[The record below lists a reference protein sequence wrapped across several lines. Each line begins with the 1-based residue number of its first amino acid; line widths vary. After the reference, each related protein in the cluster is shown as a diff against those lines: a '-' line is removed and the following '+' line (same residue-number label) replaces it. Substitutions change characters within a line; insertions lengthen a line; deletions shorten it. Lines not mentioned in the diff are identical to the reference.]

1 MSGRNK
7 KILMAIAISVAAHT
21 VFFAASP
28 HITLSG
34 MDKVADRTR
43 KIFRIREVEDR
54 VVDVTLFGETESR
67 APETRITQ
75 REPLE
80 DSITFRK
87 MTPDVKKK
95 EDLSLESKKEKMR
108 DERSKDLSLPE
119 LEKLDDSHLLR
130 AEADKA
136 RKLSEP
142 EKRTLVRRVL
152 SRGPSSRSGA
162 PAVAVEAL
170 DHTAEYDG
178 FSGAAPEKGTW
189 EPAAGAFLPDEKKMA
204 AERGVRRV
212 GDYEDISS
220 YLDLDLRTYEDPETR
235 EKYFRLLVN
244 VKEGVRLEVIPK
256 NITFL
261 IDSSKSITEKKLSY
275 IKEGVSDSV
284 ARMNPGDRFNVVAF
298 RGSLVKFRPEPVRA
312 TPRNVGMGRSFIRG
326 LRATGQTDVEN
337 ALLGIIEEPI
347 VSYPSYVVL
356 VSDGRPTTGAVDS
369 RRIIQA
375 ITRRNE
381 RRRPI
386 FCFGGGKKVNKYL
399 LEFISYQNRAWS
411 EFAQTSHGIRKEFGG
426 FYEQIKDPLLLNVR
440 YRLNGVDAAS
450 VYPKYLSD
458 FYHGRPFELYGRYAD
473 EDVFSMQILGEVKN
487 TTKEFIF
494 RRSLR
499 EAAKGGKNIAAGWAF
514 RKIYYLISLD
524 TMGVDD
530 PDVLRNEIDLLS
542 RKYGIS
548 TPYDLEDVE

>member
-1 MSGRNK
+1 MSERNK
-7 KILMAIAISVAAHT
+7 KILIAIAISVAAHT
-21 VFFAASP
+21 LFLAASP
-28 HITLSG
+28 HIALSG
-34 MDKVADRTR
+34 MDRVADRTR
-43 KIFRIREVEDR
+43 KIFRIRDVQNR
-54 VVDVTLFGETESR
+54 AVNVTLFDTAEDR

-80 DSITFRK
+80 DSIAFKK
-87 MTPDVKKK
+87 MTPEAVKN

-108 DERSKDLSLPE
+108 DERAKDLSLPE
-119 LEKLDDSHLLR
+119 NETLDDSHLER
-130 AEADKA
+130 AEAEKA
-136 RKLSEP
+136 KKLFEP
-142 EKRTLVRRVL
+142 EKRTLERRVL
-152 SRGPSSRSGA
+152 SAGPSSRSGA
-162 PAVAVEAL
+162 PTVAVEVL

-178 FSGAAPEKGTW
+178 FSGAATEKGMW
-189 EPAAGAFLPDEKKMA
+189 EPEEGTFLPDEEKMA

-220 YLDLDLRTYEDPETR
+220 YLDLDLRTYEDPKTG

-244 VKEGVRLEVIPK
+244 VKKGVSLETIPK

-261 IDSSKSITEKKLSY
+261 VDSSKSMTEEKLSY
-275 IKEGVSDSV
+275 IKEGVSDSL
-284 ARMNPGDRFNVVAF
+284 ARMNLGDRFNIIAF
-298 RGSLVKFRPEPVRA
+298 RGSLVMFRPEPVRA
-312 TPRNVGMGRSFIRG
+312 TSGNVRMGRSFIKG

-337 ALLGIIEEPI
+337 ALMGIIEDPI

-356 VSDGRPTTGAVDS
+356 VSDGRPTTGAIDS

-381 RRRPI
+381 RQRPI
-386 FCFGGGKKVNKYL
+386 FCFGGGKKVNRYL
-399 LEFISYQNRAWS
+399 LDFIAYQNRAWS
-411 EFAQTSHGIRKEFGG
+411 GFAETSHSIRTEFDG
-426 FYEQIKDPLLLNVR
+426 FYSQIKDPLLLNVR

-458 FYHGRPFELYGRYAD
+458 FYHGRPFEIYGRYAG
-473 EDVFSMQILGEVKN
+473 EDVFSMQILGEVRS

-499 EAAKGGKNIAAGWAF
+499 EAAKGGKDIADGWAF
-514 RKIYYLISLD
+514 RKIYHLISLD
-524 TMGVDD
+524 TMGSDD
-530 PDVLRNEIDLLS
+530 TEVLRNQIDLLS

-548 TPYDLEDVE
+548 TPYDLEGIE